1 MNTIFA
7 NVDVGRKNIVFG
19 VVLFL
24 ILGVAIGLPLTVDL
38 FGGSLLTEAQYQAWK
53 VLHGYGV
60 FLAFVNFF
68 FGYLVDRMT
77 LSRRLLEI
85 ASWAFVLAGFIGG
98 IGRPVL
104 FLLSAPPIFA
114 GYVVSLLETLGF
126 VIGTFLFLRSQM
138 QAHPAHP

>member
-1 MNTIFA
+1 MYTILA

-24 ILGVAIGLPLTVDL
+24 ILGIATGLPLTVDL
-38 FGGSLLTEAQYQAWK
+38 LGGSLLTEAQYQAWK
-53 VLHGYGV
+53 VLHAYGV
-60 FLAFVNFF
+60 FLSFVNFF

-77 LSRRLLEI
+77 LSRQQLEI

-104 FLLSAPPIFA
+104 FLLAAPPGFA
-114 GYVVSLLETLGF
+114 GYAVSLLETLGF
-126 VIGTFLFLRSQM
+126 VIGTFLFLRSQI
-138 QAHPAHP
+138 QARPVNP